1 MEITYIGHAT
11 LLLQFGDVTLLT
23 DPNFDA
29 ALGRFAIGE
38 RLRRVAPP
46 GIALDALPRL
56 DAVLVTHAHIDH
68 LSLDSLAALPREV
81 PVVAPPSVA
90 RWLTGRGFAQVRA
103 LAPGETQALG
113 ASAGGPGVTVHA
125 EAATHVG
132 SRYGVD
138 RWRAET
144 NMDLLESAA
153 GSAFFAG
160 DTGLTASTHALADR
174 VLHAAGRP
182 LDVAL
187 LPIGHAPWWKERSF
201 RAGHLTY
208 ADALDLFERL
218 RARWMVPYH
227 WGTFNH
233 LSAGAHDAID
243 RLRALLPTHPRRE
256 AVRILEPGERW
267 EVVRGT
273 PVVTDAGTGERV
285 G

>member
-1 MEITYIGHAT
+1 MHLTYIGHAT
-11 LLLQFGDVTLLT
+11 LLIELGGVTLLT
-23 DPNFDA
+23 DPNFDDV
-29 ALGRFAIGE
+29 LGRFAIGE
-38 RLRRVAPP
+38 RLRRVAAP
-46 GIALDALPRL
+46 GVALDALPEL
-56 DAVLVTHAHIDH
+56 DAVLVTHAHLDH
-68 LSLDSLAALPREV
+68 LSLQSLAALPRHV
-81 PVVAPPSVA
+81 PVVAPPAVA
-90 RWLTGRGFAQVRA
+90 RWLRGKGFAQA
-103 LAPGETQALG
+103 EGLAAG
-113 ASAGGPGVTVHA
+113 ATRTIPDLQGGRGAITVHA

-144 NMDLLESAA
+144 NMYLLESDA

-160 DTGLTASTHALADR
+160 DTGLTATTHAIADR
-174 VLHAAGRP
+174 VCHAAGRP

-187 LPIGHAPWWKERSF
+187 LPIGHAPWWKRRSF

-243 RLRALLPTHPRRE
+243 RLRALLPTHARRDR
-256 AVRILEPGERW
+256 VRILEPGDRW
-267 EVVRGT
+267 AVEGVGA
-273 PVVTDAGTGERV
+273 PAGR
-285 G
+285 

>member
-1 MEITYIGHAT
+1 MRLTYIGHAT
-11 LLLQFGDVTLLT
+11 LLIELGGVTLLT
-23 DPNFDA
+23 DPNFDD

-46 GIALDALPRL
+46 GVALAALPRL
-56 DAVLVTHAHIDH
+56 DGVLVTHAHLDH
-68 LSLDSLAALPREV
+68 LSLASLAAIPREV

-90 RWLTGRGFAQVRA
+90 RWLAGRGFAQVRA
-103 LAPGETQALG
+103 LAPRGTLEL
-113 ASAGGPGVTVHA
+113 AGVQVHA

-144 NMDLLESAA
+144 NMYLLESGA
-153 GSAFFAG
+153 GSVFFAG
-160 DTGLTASTHALADR
+160 DTGLTADTHTLADR
-174 VLHAAGRP
+174 VCHAAGRP

-187 LPIGHAPWWKERSF
+187 LPIGHAPWWKLRSF

-243 RLRALLPTHPRRE
+243 RLRALLPTHARRDQ
-256 AVRILEPGERW
+256 VRILEPGERW
-267 EVVRGT
+267 TVN
-273 PVVTDAGTGERV
+273 
-285 G
+285 

>member
-1 MEITYIGHAT
+1 MRLTYIGHAT
-11 LLLQFGDVTLLT
+11 LLIELGGVTLLT
-23 DPNFDA
+23 DPNFDLS
-29 ALGRFAIGE
+29 LGRFTFGE

-46 GIALDALPRL
+46 GIALEALPRL
-56 DAVLVTHAHIDH
+56 DAVLVTHAHLDH
-68 LSLDSLAALPREV
+68 LSLDSLARLPRDV
-81 PVVAPPSVA
+81 PVFAPPSVA
-90 RWLTGRGFAQVRA
+90 RWLTGRGFAQARA
-103 LAPGETQALG
+103 LAPGATVPVAPRDGG
-113 ASAGGPGVTVHA
+113 AAVSVHA

-144 NMDLLESAA
+144 NMYLLESDA

-160 DTGLTASTHALADR
+160 DTGLTATTHELADR
-174 VLHAAGRP
+174 VCHAAGRP

-187 LPIGHAPWWKERSF
+187 LPIGHAPWWKQRSF

-243 RLRALLPTHPRRE
+243 RLRALLPTHRHRE
-256 AVRILEPGERW
+256 AVRILEPGDSWTVEM
-267 EVVRGT
+267 
-273 PVVTDAGTGERV
+273 GERQAAV
-285 G
+285 